1 MPGKKRKET
10 KKAPGS
16 KKRPKLCEETALN
29 RPKEYRQWSEQSMSG
44 ALKAVTEGMGV
55 NRAAEEFG
63 IPKTTLKDRVS
74 GRVQHG
80 SKSGKTP
87 YLTRAEE
94 EELVEY
100 LISCSKVGYPKRR
113 DDVIGIVH
121 KTLRNKVKGSVENFK
136 GKGGGHALCN
146 DGPS

>member
-1 MPGKKRKET
+1 
-10 KKAPGS
+10 
-16 KKRPKLCEETALN
+16 
-29 RPKEYRQWSEQSMSG
+29 
-44 ALKAVTEGMGV
+44 MGV

-63 IPKTTLKDRVS
+63 IPKTTLKDRVA

-121 KTLRNKVKGSVENFK
+121 KTLRNKAKGPVKNFK
-136 GKGGGHALCN
+136 DKGWWSHFMQRWPKLALHKGDALAQHRAN
-146 DGPS
+146 AVNATKEMERLEKVHGREEKKG